1 MNRPVRMLVTRP
13 EPDAHLTVLRLR
25 ALDIESDAVPLL
37 ERKPVETSLPPPE
50 RYAALAL
57 TSANGLRALADRGAA
72 QAYRHLPVYAVGGRT
87 AFEAEALG
95 FPKVFAAGGTL
106 ADLAELIARAG
117 IKGAVFHPAGRH
129 RSGDLARSV
138 ADHGVT
144 VETIEIYDMVA
155 AERLPEPIVTDLETG
170 EFCAVLFYSHRT
182 AETFLNCLGG
192 RLTRQM
198 REGIEMLCL
207 SENVAAPLIAAHCTR
222 ISLADRPEDSAMMT
236 LALAF
241 AREQNGA

>member
-1 MNRPVRMLVTRP
+1 MTRPVRMLVTRP
-13 EPDAHLTVLRLR
+13 EPDAHLTALRLR

-37 ERKPVETSLPPPE
+37 ERRPLDTPLPPPE
-50 RYAALAL
+50 RFAALAL

-72 QAYRHLPVYAVGGRT
+72 EAYRHLPVYAVGGRT

-95 FPKVFAAGGTL
+95 FPKVHAAGGTL
-106 ADLAELIARAG
+106 ADLAELIVRERP
-117 IKGAVFHPAGRH
+117 KGPVLHPAGRH

-138 ADHGVT
+138 ADHGVS
-144 VETIEIYDMVA
+144 VEMVEIYDMIA
-155 AERLPEPIVTDLETG
+155 AERLPEKVVADLEAG
-170 EFCAVLFYSHRT
+170 EYGAVLFYSHRT
-182 AETFLNCLGG
+182 AGTFVKCLGD
-192 RLTRQM
+192 RLTRRM